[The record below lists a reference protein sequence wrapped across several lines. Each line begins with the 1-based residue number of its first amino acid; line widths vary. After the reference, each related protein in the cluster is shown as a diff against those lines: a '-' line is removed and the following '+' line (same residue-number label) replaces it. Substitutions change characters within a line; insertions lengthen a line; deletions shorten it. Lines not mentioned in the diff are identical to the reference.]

1 MSPPFA
7 IFLIFW
13 SQKPFWI
20 AMLGNKG
27 SRQFYR
33 SGGTRGGQDQFKWED
48 VKTDKYRENYLGHSV
63 HAPVGRWAKGKD
75 LNWYA
80 KSKTEQTKALQDERD
95 SIREQD
101 EDLINEAL
109 GLKKKQRRNVDADLN
124 PMEMQQLLE
133 RGTTERDS
141 EDIQRVQGL
150 GGAPAKTH
158 EHIETLSFYEKEII
172 KYKESAATSTRDSS
186 SVSKAFI
193 EVDKSA
199 GKRIRLS
206 ADDEDDDNSKRDSKS
221 QKHKKEKSKK
231 EKSEKHTDRSKKHRK
246 EKKEK
251 KNRSRSRS

>member
-1 MSPPFA
+1 
-7 IFLIFW
+7 
-13 SQKPFWI
+13 
-20 AMLGNKG
+20 MLGNKG
-27 SRQFYR
+27 SRKFYR

-109 GLKKKQRRNVDADLN
+109 GMKKKRRRDTNNDLDAD
-124 PMEMQQLLE
+124 EMKQLLE
-133 RGTTERDS
+133 RGNTERGSD
-141 EDIQRVQGL
+141 DIQRIIGL

-158 EHIETLSFYEKEII
+158 EHIETLSFYEKELIRAR
-172 KYKESAATSTRDSS
+172 ESAGGAINDNDEKSSSSHSRIDSS
-186 SVSKAFI
+186 
-193 EVDKSA
+193 DNKS
-199 GKRIRLS
+199 RRS
-206 ADDEDDDNSKRDSKS
+206 EREDDGRDEKEGKS
-221 QKHKKEKSKK
+221 HKHKKEKSSK
-231 EKSEKHTDRSKKHRK
+231 EKSDKESKKHKK

-251 KNRSRSRS
+251 RKRSRSRS

>member
-1 MSPPFA
+1 
-7 IFLIFW
+7 
-13 SQKPFWI
+13 
-20 AMLGNKG
+20 MLGNKG

-124 PMEMQQLLE
+124 PIEMQQLLE

-172 KYKESAATSTRDSS
+172 KYKESGTLPSANISSASTSYVELDTSS
-186 SVSKAFI
+186 SKRSK
-193 EVDKSA
+193 S
-199 GKRIRLS
+199 IRS
-206 ADDEDDDNSKRDSKS
+206 DEHNEDEKGDSKS
-221 QKHKKEKSKK
+221 RKHKKEKSKK
-231 EKSEKHTDRSKKHRK
+231 EKSEKDSSSNKKHKK

-251 KNRSRSRS
+251 RNRSRSRS

>member
-1 MSPPFA
+1 
-7 IFLIFW
+7 
-13 SQKPFWI
+13 
-20 AMLGNKG
+20 MLGNKG

-124 PMEMQQLLE
+124 PIEMQQLLE
-133 RGTTERDS
+133 RGNTERDS

-172 KYKESAATSTRDSS
+172 KYKESGTLPSANISSASTSYVELDTSS
-186 SVSKAFI
+186 SKRSK
-193 EVDKSA
+193 S
-199 GKRIRLS
+199 IRS
-206 ADDEDDDNSKRDSKS
+206 DEHNEDEKGDSKS
-221 QKHKKEKSKK
+221 RKHKKEKSKK
-231 EKSEKHTDRSKKHRK
+231 EKSEKDSSSNKKHKK

-251 KNRSRSRS
+251 RNRSRSRS